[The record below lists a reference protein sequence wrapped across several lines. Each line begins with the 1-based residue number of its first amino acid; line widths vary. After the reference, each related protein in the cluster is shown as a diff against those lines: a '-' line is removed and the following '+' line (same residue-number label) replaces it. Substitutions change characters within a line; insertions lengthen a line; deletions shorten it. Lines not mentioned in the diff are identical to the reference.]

1 MRKSLYFLKNS
12 HNVFRICILAFL
24 VVLFH
29 ETVKYP
35 LHSRLFPEIIIVFG
49 FFLVLLSVGKD
60 VIMKTDAVTEDRD
73 DAKRSENK
81 RRVLKTGL
89 VIIISFLI
97 SMLFGILFVVPA
109 AYIGYLIFLGKR
121 ETAGK
126 IFSVTVIVTLL
137 VYGIFRTVFSIP
149 VFKSYLWEWIIGSI

>member
-1 MRKSLYFLKNS
+1 
-12 HNVFRICILAFL
+12 
-24 VVLFH
+24 
-29 ETVKYP
+29 
-35 LHSRLFPEIIIVFG
+35 VFG
-49 FFLVLLSVGKD
+49 VFLVLLSIGKD

-126 IFSVTVIVTLL
+126 IFSLTVIVTLL
-137 VYGIFRTVFSIP
+137 VYGIFRTVFGIP
-149 VFKSYLWEWIIGSI
+149 VLKSYLWEWIMGSI